1 MVWVICVII
10 LHAQN
15 CRREI
20 LLPSSTTVPWQRCH
34 STQCA
39 FYVSYDFTNKIH
51 MQFSNQ
57 PYLSRCSKAI
67 EHLFGYCGILY
78 LYIYDT
84 DKDSRASI
92 NGLHTNLVSGASV
105 LTLKV
110 IYACVYVSWVHVVN
124 PKGLSCVSNITS
136 MLVCTFISLKQSVI
150 SRVNT
155 PNTVM

>member
-1 MVWVICVII
+1 MLSYCTHRIADVKYYYRLPRRYHDSGVI
-10 LHAQN
+10 LHN
-15 CRREI
+15 VHSMSVMI
-20 LLPSSTTVPWQRCH
+20 LRIKFIC
-34 STQCA
+34 
-39 FYVSYDFTNKIH
+39 N
-51 MQFSNQ
+51 FSNQ